1 MASVTERDWY
11 AYLHL
16 PPEATTRDVEQAV
29 ERLSRQASALATTAP
44 ERSQQLRETIR
55 SIKRD
60 LLSGPED
67 AKRSDVPRVQDL
79 APPPPATAIA
89 PPPAPAYAV
98 PPPMPSAPA
107 GITPPGQGAG
117 SRLAR
122 FLRTGWTCPSCGK
135 GAVPSEKFCTRCGTP
150 IRPIRPE
157 AASEPA
163 HAPSPRPFCPSCA
176 NPLGAM
182 DVFCSKCGAR
192 R

>member
-1 MASVTERDWY
+1 MALVTEHDWY
-11 AYLHL
+11 AYLQL
-16 PPEATTRDVEQAV
+16 PPQASTRDVEHAI

-60 LLSGPED
+60 LLSGPEGPP
-67 AKRSDVPRVQDL
+67 RPGVPRAHDL
-79 APPPPATAIA
+79 APPPVPSR
-89 PPPAPAYAV
+89 PPGAAA
-98 PPPMPSAPA
+98 
-107 GITPPGQGAG
+107 PGQGAG

-150 IRPIRPE
+150 IHPLRPE
-157 AASEPA
+157 TAAEPA
-163 HAPSPRPFCPSCA
+163 HAPSPRPFCPGCA